1 MMYANKLAVA
11 IKSNGKVLREFK
23 DTVYVPFGTEYTILL
38 KNLHHVRALVD
49 VSIDGNDIGGGI
61 SFVIAGN
68 SEMELER
75 SIANGNMKAGNR
87 FKFIERTAAVEDHRG
102 ADVSDGLIRI
112 SYQFEKVIHKAVTT
126 TWNDKF
132 YGYRDSGYRGSGGL
146 LGGQWLSNTDHA
158 MYSSNAVGTSCGDF
172 VNSANAITQCS
183 LGTDTVRSVKSANPA
198 PTEVGITVPGSVSD
212 QSFTMTSGFETEYET
227 HVMVIRLLGE
237 TESGKPVKQ
246 AVTVK
251 AKPRCT
257 SCGHQN
263 KATAKFCTECGTS
276 LQIV

>member
-1 MMYANKLAVA
+1 MMYSNKLAVA

-49 VSIDGNDIGGGI
+49 ISIDGTDIGGGI

-75 SIANGNMKAGNR
+75 SIANGNMKVGNR
-87 FKFIERTAAVEDHRG
+87 FKFIERTAAVEEHRG

-126 TWNDKF
+126 TWNNDKL
-132 YGYRDSGYRGSGGL
+132 YGYRDTTGGGL
-146 LGGQWLSNTDHA
+146 LGGKWLSDNATYSSTSVGSA
-158 MYSSNAVGTSCGDF
+158 SSANMISTSISSNAMR
-172 VNSANAITQCS
+172 SA
-183 LGTDTVRSVKSANPA
+183 SASA
-198 PTEVGITVPGSVSD
+198 QSEVGITVPGSVSD
-212 QSFTMTSGFETEYET
+212 QSFKMTSGFETEYET

-237 TESGKPVKQ
+237 TETGKPVKQ

-251 AKPRCT
+251 SKPRCVT
-257 SCGHQN
+257 CGHQN
-263 KATAKFCTECGTS
+263 KATAKFCSECGTS